1 MKVTRRQFVK
11 TSLLSSMGAGI
22 AASNAFGF
30 DSLSIETGASDI
42 IRLSVH
48 ELSDLIY
55 KKKISSF
62 EVVSAFVKRI
72 EAVNP
77 ILNAVVVFRPEEALK
92 EARKADE
99 DLSKGKRHGV
109 LHGIPCTIKDSFDT
123 QGIVSAG
130 GTLGRK
136 NFIPG
141 KNATAIQRLK
151 DQGAIIM
158 GKTNTPEFTL
168 SFFTDNLVYGRT
180 KNPFDLNRSPGG
192 SSGGAAAIIAAG
204 GSPFDIGT
212 DTGGSIRFPAHC
224 CGITG
229 IKPTSGRVPRT
240 GHIVS
245 YQGISQSLT
254 HVGPLARSV
263 EDLNLLLNIISGADN
278 IDPYVYPVPMQD
290 YKRVDVKKL
299 NVAFFS
305 DNGLYKPSEDTVQ
318 TIQKIAKMISSAGL
332 NIKEKVP
339 EGLDESAE
347 INSSYLLTGDWLKRM
362 IDHYGTKKTSLEW
375 IYELP
380 NPSSS
385 EHAILVEKVDNF
397 RSSMLSFWNNYD
409 VLICPVSP
417 MPAPPGDAESELD
430 VTTYFSYT
438 IAFNTTGWPSVVI
451 RGGTSKEG
459 LPIGIQI
466 VAPPWREDIC
476 LSVAQFLEREL
487 GPWKNRMA
495 IDKG

>member
-1 MKVTRRQFVK
+1 MP
-11 TSLLSSMGAGI
+11 L
-22 AASNAFGF
+22 
-30 DSLSIETGASDI
+30 
-42 IRLSVH
+42 H
-48 ELSDLIY
+48 ELSGLIY
-55 KKKISSF
+55 KKKLSSF

-77 ILNAVVVFRPEEALK
+77 SLNAVVVFRAEEALK

-99 DLSKGKRHGV
+99 DLSKGKRQGV

-123 QGIVSAG
+123 QGIISAG

-141 KNATAIQRLK
+141 KNATIVQRLK
-151 DQGAIIM
+151 DQGAIIL

-224 CGITG
+224 CGIAG

-240 GHIVS
+240 GHIIS

-254 HVGPLARSV
+254 HVGPLSRNV
-263 EDLNLLLNIISGADN
+263 EDLNLLLSIIAGVDN
-278 IDPYVYPVPMQD
+278 IDPYVYPVALPD
-290 YKRVDVKKL
+290 YKQVDFKKL
-299 NVAFFS
+299 RVAYYT

-318 TIQKIAKMISSAGL
+318 TIEKAANKMTAAGL
-332 NIKEKVP
+332 KVKEEFPK
-339 EGLDESAE
+339 GLEESAQ

-362 IDHYGTKKTSLEW
+362 VEQHGTKKTSLDW
-375 IYELP
+375 IYDLS
-380 NPSSS
+380 NPSSA

-397 RSSMLSFWNNYD
+397 RSAMLSFWNNHD

-417 MPAPPGDAESELD
+417 MPAPLGNAETELD

-476 LSVAQFLEREL
+476 FAVAKYLESEL
-487 GPWKNRMA
+487 GPWKNNMA